1 MKRRMIAKLLAGV
14 MLVSVAVP
22 VTTWTEA
29 AKKPVLSKKSIR
41 LEAGKKTTLKVK
53 TAKKAR
59 VTWKS
64 SKKSVVSIGK
74 KTKKS
79 AQIIA
84 KKKGMAK
91 ISCKVRQQKKKF
103 TLVCKVKVTK
113 AKVNP
118 VKTAVPTVTPIP
130 STAPAA
136 SGTPTVSAK
145 PSEAP
150 TTTPEVT
157 LPPLKSDSIL
167 ENYGDVF
174 DHLGTCVNYGSNPS
188 ASQLQDEKTLAFVKK
203 HFNSIT
209 MENEMKPDAVLGSK
223 VTMITKEE
231 AEKLGYIIPDNYKET
246 SVPKLNFDRIDKILQ
261 TAYDNGLGLRGHTLL
276 WHSQTPAWFFGID
289 YDAGEDAVDEDT
301 MDARIDFYVST
312 VMDHVMQKEKE
323 IAGETG
329 KIVYAWDVV
338 NEYLHRGRAWSLNWT
353 SVYGDM
359 KGTPSYV
366 KRAFERAY
374 EMLEKYDA
382 TDKVTLF
389 YNDYDTYFEVEDL
402 LALVNFI
409 NEGEKAKICSG
420 IGMQSHVDIKRP
432 TIEEYGTALEKF
444 MAAGY
449 EVQITELDFT
459 INFNTDGSNPSY
471 DYKNEG
477 ETVEE
482 QAAFVKDFMEM
493 VIAKQKNR
501 DKTICPKGITGL
513 TIWGL
518 YDSIS
523 WRGKSQPLLFGTSID
538 DPKPAFQAFLE
549 ASRTK

>member
-1 MKRRMIAKLLAGV
+1 MKKKVIAKLLVGV
-14 MLVSVAVP
+14 MCVSALFP
-22 VTTWTEA
+22 TGIQTEA
-29 AKKPVLSKKSIR
+29 AKKPKLAKKTIH
-41 LEAGKKTTLKVK
+41 LQVGKKTTLKVK
-53 TAKKAR
+53 TAKGAK

-64 SKKSVVSIGK
+64 SKKSIVALSK

-79 AQIIA
+79 ACLTA
-84 KKKGMAK
+84 KKKGTAK
-91 ISCKVRQQKKKF
+91 ITCKVKQKKKNY

-113 AKVNP
+113 ATSKITKASATP
-118 VKTAVPTVTPIP
+118 VTTPNTTPSATV
-130 STAPAA
+130 
-136 SGTPTVSAK
+136 
-145 PSEAP
+145 AP
-150 TTTPEVT
+150 TATPVVT
-157 LPPLKSDSIL
+157 LPPLESDSIL
-167 ENYGDVF
+167 ENYKDVF
-174 DHLGTCVNYGSNPS
+174 GYLGTCVNYGSN
-188 ASQLQDEKTLAFVKK
+188 AATSQLQNEKTLAFVKK

-289 YDAGEDAVDEDT
+289 YDADEDAVDEDT

-432 TIEEYGTALEKF
+432 TIEEYGAALEKF

-477 ETVEE
+477 ETIEE

-501 DKTICPKGITGL
+501 DKTVSPKGITGL